1 MASSS
6 PLLAVPWDITISQGP
21 FLAAIGVVFWE
32 RVWTVVRI
40 ACFCTLAALLTI
52 WADART
58 QTYGASAGGAKEGAP
73 EATNLGPGA
82 FFGVLAGGKI
92 KLDTRYRYENVDDDG
107 LDREAH
113 AHVLRTRLGY
123 LTGRFVGFQ
132 VFAEMENL
140 AHVSDDK
147 FNDTVNAKRTRP
159 VVADPDITEVN
170 QAYLDYADGP
180 FPDFKFR
187 GGRFRWKI
195 DNDRF
200 IGNVG
205 FRQNE
210 QTFDGLWVKNVSLP
224 KTEITYGYLS
234 NVNRITGNDNNTN
247 GDFRMNSHVA
257 HLKYTRFPFA
267 QFSLYNYHLDY
278 DERGTVR
285 QNSTNSTGARVWG
298 KYSIEAAG
306 DLTLIYAFEFA
317 HQKDIGNNPLNITEE
332 YYHLNPGVKWG
343 GWTAKVGYEVL
354 GGDGTAGFRTPLATL
369 HAFNGET
376 DSFLGTPPR
385 GLEDIYAK
393 VSYEF
398 RQGGFLDDFTVWA
411 MYHEFETEEGS
422 TDLGDEFSFAV
433 SKRFNDVVPEI
444 GGKAWIEFRYA
455 AFDSGKNDPQN
466 RRDVDK
472 LWVTLRYNY

>member
-1 MASSS
+1 MM
-6 PLLAVPWDITISQGP
+6 
-21 FLAAIGVVFWE
+21 
-32 RVWTVVRI
+32 RI
-40 ACFCTLAALLTI
+40 ACFCAFAALL
-52 WADART
+52 AVGVGARAPAH
-58 QTYGASAGGAKEGAP
+58 GASAAP
-73 EATNLGPGA
+73 SDILS
-82 FFGVLAGGKI
+82 GGKI
-92 KLDTRYRYENVDDDG
+92 KLDLRYRYENVDHDG
-107 LDREAH
+107 RDREAH

-123 LTGRFVGFQ
+123 LTGRFAGFQ
-132 VFAEMENL
+132 VLAEMENL
-140 AHVSDDK
+140 AHVFDDK
-147 FNDTVNAKRTRP
+147 FHDLVNDKTTRA
-159 VVADPDITEVN
+159 VVADPNITELN
-170 QAYLDYADGP
+170 QAYLDYAGGP
-180 FPDFKFR
+180 IPDFKSR

-224 KTEITYGYLS
+224 ETEITYGYLS
-234 NVNRITGNDNNTN
+234 NVNRITGNDHAA
-247 GDFRMNSHVA
+247 GDFRMNSHVV

-278 DERGTVR
+278 DERGAAR

-298 KYSIEAAG
+298 KYPIEAAD

-317 HQKDIGNNPLNITEE
+317 HQKDTGDNPLDISEE
-332 YYHLNPGVKWG
+332 YYHLNPGLKWG
-343 GWTAKVGYEVL
+343 GWTAKIGYEVL

-376 DSFLGTPPR
+376 DSFLATPPR
-385 GLEDIYAK
+385 GLEDFYAK
-393 VSYEF
+393 VSYKF
-398 RQGGFLDDFTVWA
+398 RQGSLLGGFTAWA
-411 MYHEFETEEGS
+411 MYHEFETEQGS

-433 SKRFNDVVPEI
+433 SKRFDDVVPGV

-455 AFDSGKNDPQN
+455 AFDAGKNDPEN
-466 RRDVDK
+466 RQDVDK